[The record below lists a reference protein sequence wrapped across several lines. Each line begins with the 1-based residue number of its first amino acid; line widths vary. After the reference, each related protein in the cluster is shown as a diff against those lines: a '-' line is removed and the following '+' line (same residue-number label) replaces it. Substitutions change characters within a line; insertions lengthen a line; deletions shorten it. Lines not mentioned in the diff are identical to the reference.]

1 MSFRLNLTQK
11 FILFLLG
18 VSVFPL
24 LGVGVVS
31 YQVARNTLDR
41 ETRQH
46 NYQLVNREIEYLDLQ
61 LEAIESLIAN
71 ISSVNEILNALG
83 DENETGNVYNAL
95 ATKARIGYILDGY
108 TNLKGLVS
116 IDLFTLEGTHYHVG
130 ETLDVSQIRME
141 VRDRLLHQSLIN
153 NNRIA
158 WVGIEENV
166 NASSTINKV
175 IVASKLLSATNPDTL
190 KVQPV
195 GFLSISYNPSYLR
208 SHYEDSYQN
217 SIKADPSHPSSDPK
231 HESYFVVLDASGR
244 LIYHPNPNLL
254 GQPINADFFDL
265 VDQPS
270 DSFIQEIDRSQFL
283 VTYQRSLVS
292 NWVVVSLVPLQ
303 NLTFGA
309 IQIRNITTI
318 TLLICFGIVWVGATL
333 ISRQV
338 VSPLRQITH
347 RFKQLQKQPSDQ
359 QTPLA
364 VRATDEIG
372 ELVQWFNAFL
382 ETLVARQKMEEDLRQ
397 TAASLEK
404 ASEAAQAANQAKSKF
419 LAHMS
424 HELRTPLNAIM
435 GFSEL
440 LSFESIFN
448 ETHRDY
454 LNIINRSGE
463 HLLDLINDVLEM
475 SRIEVGMED
484 ISPSV
489 FPLKTVLNDITS
501 LLILRSQSKGLV
513 LTIDID
519 SNLPSTLVTDERK
532 FRQILL
538 NLVGNAVKFT
548 DEGSVKIHAFSQTVM
563 EEEISTRLVIS
574 VQDTGCGIHPDDL
587 PHLFQPFIQTKA
599 VQQIKEGT
607 GLGLAISQNFAH
619 LLGGEITVTTVYGQ
633 GSCFSLRLPLV
644 VPSDSIPVPP
654 KPIAIVPSD
663 SPRPLPLLP
672 QIIDRPRILIVE
684 DQSNNRL
691 LLKRILQPLDL
702 SIQEAINGEEALSLW
717 RSWQPHIILMDMRMP
732 VMDGYQATQQIKAES
747 PSGFPIIIAV
757 TSSVMEA
764 ERSQILALGC
774 DDFIRKPFRQ
784 RLILNTL
791 SRYIKVSSS
800 DRSSPTSLSHTV
812 SLNQDLDSVSD
823 SHRANSDRIFTR

>member
-24 LGVGVVS
+24 LGVGIVS

-46 NYQLVNREIEYLDLQ
+46 NYQLVDREIEYLDLQ

-83 DENETGNVYNAL
+83 DGNESRNVYNKL

-116 IDLFTLEGTHYHVG
+116 IDLFTLDGNHYHVG
-130 ETLDVSQIRME
+130 ETLDVSEIRIE
-141 VRDRLLHQSLIN
+141 VRDRLLQQSLIN
-153 NNRIA
+153 NSRIA

-166 NASSTINKV
+166 NATSKIDNV
-175 IVASKLLSATNPDTL
+175 IVATKLLSTTNPDTL

-208 SHYEDSYQN
+208 SHYEDSYPHSDIARSSN
-217 SIKADPSHPSSDPK
+217 PSRDQK
-231 HESYFVVLDASGR
+231 KESYFLVLDALGR
-244 LIYHPNPNLL
+244 LIYHPNPK
-254 GQPINADFFDL
+254 L
-265 VDQPS
+265 VGQPS
-270 DSFIQEIDRSQFL
+270 DSFMQEIDRSQFL

-303 NLTFGA
+303 NLTIGA

-318 TLLICFGIVWVGATL
+318 TLLICFAIVCSSATL

-347 RFKQLQKQPSDQ
+347 RFQQLQKEPSDQ
-359 QTPLA
+359 QMPLA
-364 VRATDEIG
+364 VRAKDEIG

-382 ETLVARQKMEEDLRQ
+382 ETLVNRQKMEDDLRQ
-397 TAASLEK
+397 TAARLEK

-440 LSFESIFN
+440 LSFEPIFD
-448 ETHRDY
+448 EVHRDY

-484 ISPSV
+484 ISSNV
-489 FPLKTVLNDITS
+489 FSLKTVLKDVTS
-501 LLILRSQSKGLV
+501 LLMLRSRSKGLV

-519 SNLPSTLVTDERK
+519 SNLPDTIVTDERK

-548 DEGSVKIHAFSQTVM
+548 DAGNININAFSKTVIDD
-563 EEEISTRLVIS
+563 EVSTRLMIN

-587 PHLFQPFIQTKA
+587 PYLFQPFIQTKA

-619 LLGGEITVTTVYGQ
+619 LLGGEITVTTVYSE
-633 GSCFSLRLPLV
+633 GSCFSLNLPLV
-644 VPSDSIPVPP
+644 VPSDSISPP
-654 KPIAIVPSD
+654 TESMPIVLPD
-663 SPRPLPLLP
+663 SPSLGHTLSPE
-672 QIIDRPRILIVE
+672 ISDRPRILIVE

-691 LLKRILQPLDL
+691 LLRKILQPLDL
-702 SIQEAINGEEALSLW
+702 SIQEAVNGEEALSLW

-732 VMDGYQATQQIKAES
+732 VLDGYQATQQIKSES
-747 PSGFPIIIAV
+747 SSGFPVPVIIAV
-757 TSSVMEA
+757 TSSVIEE
-764 ERSQILALGC
+764 ERSQILAMGC

-784 RLILNTL
+784 KLILNTL
-791 SRYIKVSSS
+791 SRYIKVSS
-800 DRSSPTSLSHTV
+800 L
-812 SLNQDLDSVSD
+812 
-823 SHRANSDRIFTR
+823 I

>member
-46 NYQLVNREIEYLDLQ
+46 NYQLVDREIEYLDLQ

-83 DENETGNVYNAL
+83 DGNESDNVYNEL

-116 IDLFTLEGTHYHVG
+116 IDLFTLDGNHYHVG
-130 ETLDVSQIRME
+130 ETLDVSQIRIE
-141 VRDRLLHQSLIN
+141 VRDRLLQQSLIN
-153 NNRIA
+153 NSRIA
-158 WVGIEENV
+158 WVGIEDNV
-166 NASSTINKV
+166 NANSTTDKV
-175 IVASKLLSATNPDTL
+175 IVATKLLSTTNPDTL

-208 SHYEDSYQN
+208 THYEDSYRHSNVARSSN
-217 SIKADPSHPSSDPK
+217 SSRDPK
-231 HESYFVVLDASGR
+231 PESYFLVLDALGR
-244 LIYHPNPNLL
+244 LIYHPNPKLV
-254 GQPINADFFDL
+254 GQPINSDFFDL
-265 VDQPS
+265 VDQSS
-270 DSFIQEIDRSQFL
+270 DSFMQEIDRSQFL

-292 NWVVVSLVPLQ
+292 NWVVVSLVPSK
-303 NLTFGA
+303 NLTIGA

-318 TLLICFGIVWVGATL
+318 TLLICFAIVWGSATL

-347 RFKQLQKQPSDQ
+347 RFQQLQKEPSDQ
-359 QTPLA
+359 QIPLP
-364 VRATDEIG
+364 VRAQDEIG

-382 ETLVARQKMEEDLRQ
+382 ETLVNRQKMEDDLRQ

-440 LSFESIFN
+440 LSLEPIFDDV
-448 ETHRDY
+448 HRDY

-484 ISPSV
+484 ISSNV
-489 FPLKTVLNDITS
+489 FSLKTVLKDVTS
-501 LLILRSQSKGLV
+501 LLMLRSRSKGLV

-519 SNLPSTLVTDERK
+519 SNLPDTIVTDERK

-548 DEGSVKIHAFSQTVM
+548 DEGNVNIHAFSQTVRTD
-563 EEEISTRLVIS
+563 EVNTRLIIN

-587 PHLFQPFIQTKA
+587 PYLFQPFIQTKA

-619 LLGGEITVTTVYGQ
+619 LLGGEITVTTVHGE
-633 GSCFSLRLPLV
+633 GSCFSLNLPLV
-644 VPSDSIPVPP
+644 VSIDSIALPAESMPIVGSDSLTVGHPL
-654 KPIAIVPSD
+654 
-663 SPRPLPLLP
+663 SPE
-672 QIIDRPRILIVE
+672 ISDRPRILIVE

-691 LLKRILQPLDL
+691 LLRKILQPLDL
-702 SIQEAINGEEALSLW
+702 SIQEAVNGEEALSLW

-732 VMDGYQATQQIKAES
+732 VLDGYQATQQIKSES
-747 PSGFPIIIAV
+747 SSGFPVIIIAV
-757 TSSVMEA
+757 TSSVIEE

-784 RLILNTL
+784 QLILNTL
-791 SRYIKVSSS
+791 SRYIKV
-800 DRSSPTSLSHTV
+800 
-812 SLNQDLDSVSD
+812 
-823 SHRANSDRIFTR
+823 